1 MTEDPLNPYAAPKS
15 DVSHPV
21 SSDMD
26 AARHL
31 LLKHEATA
39 KSVGT
44 LFILGS
50 LFAIYVGGASLYY
63 ASLIGFGGQMAY
75 SWLLIAMGLV
85 QFWVALGLR
94 KLNPKARIP
103 GLIFGVLGLVSFFI
117 VSPGAEG
124 TAGNTVGIIITL
136 YILYILGCDKGV
148 RKGNRRHSA
157 HKVQVPAAC
166 ARSVVAPPCH
176 HRPGDPRSV
185 SEMNRRAARA
195 AILHLQTVLA

>member
-15 DVSHPV
+15 DVSLPV
-21 SSDMD
+21 SSDTE

-50 LFAIYVGGASLYY
+50 LFAIYVGGASIYY
-63 ASLIGFGGQMAY
+63 ASLMGFGGQMAY
-75 SWLLIAMGLV
+75 SWLLVAMGLV

-136 YILYILGCDKGV
+136 YILYILGCDKGRRVFSEEYARVIAATPHIKYRSPLLV
-148 RKGNRRHSA
+148 RVLLWLLLAIIGL
-157 HKVQVPAAC
+157 VIVAAF
-166 ARSVVAPPCH
+166 
-176 HRPGDPRSV
+176 
-185 SEMNRRAARA
+185 
-195 AILHLQTVLA
+195 LK